1 MSTSKLQIG
10 THVIAVTTDRV
21 AVNAL
26 IEVVHVGLK
35 PESLKAYQEGS
46 LTHEEMNSKYVEH
59 YQSAEE
65 HKAVYGQWP
74 CVNLIFLQADPKMT
88 DQYGRQKG
96 HMSSCSHGNVQ
107 GVPQGYCWF
116 FPEEVPN
123 VEIGQV
129 IYFDKP
135 VSE

>member
-10 THVIAVTTDRV
+10 THVIAVTPERV

-26 IEVVHVGLK
+26 VEVVHKG
-35 PESLKAYQEGS
+35 
-46 LTHEEMNSKYVEH
+46 TDT
-59 YQSAEE
+59 AEE
-65 HKAVYGQWP
+65 HKEKYGQWP
-74 CVNLIFLQADPKMT
+74 CINLIYLQPDPNMK

-123 VEIGQV
+123 VEIGEV
-129 IYFDKP
+129 VFFDKP